1 MFGRV
6 GQAMDRN
13 VIICLSVVAGI
24 LLLTGLAVAVT
35 APSASAQRVTRS
47 PGTPPRAAPPPAA
60 RPRAARPRAARPAA
74 DSAARRA
81 EYVAVS
87 LYIGGGRAIE
97 AGLPGGSTQPITISA
112 SIFGPG
118 YWGAVRFLPS

>member
-6 GQAMDRN
+6 GQVMDRN

-47 PGTPPRAAPPPAA
+47 PATPPHAADPF
-60 RPRAARPRAARPAA
+60 AARPAVDRAALLPAAGPLTGRPAA
-74 DSAARRA
+74 DRAAPLSAAGPLA
-81 EYVAVS
+81 TS
-87 LYIGGGRAIE
+87 
-97 AGLPGGSTQPITISA
+97 PITISA